1 MKWTAGI
8 LAGLLVIASR
18 PTHGFCL
25 NWSSLEGYTLTESTE
40 LRKLECYEFSDKY
53 DCFSWPNGLY
63 EMDGRCYEIND
74 FKPRRRHR
82 LDFRA

>member
-25 NWSSLEGYTLTESTE
+25 NWSSLEGYTLTESTGVTKTRV
-40 LRKLECYEFSDKY
+40 LRIQRQVRLLQLAQRLVR
-53 DCFSWPNGLY
+53 NGRALLR
-63 EMDGRCYEIND
+63 DQR